1 MKYCALFSTLGMK
14 DVSRVGGKNASLGEM
29 LSSLTQVGVR
39 VPEGFAVTADAY
51 RAFLIANSLMA
62 PLREALGM
70 LDTVHLSNLG
80 DVALTCRTLIE
91 KSSLPAEVT
100 NDILAAYNA
109 MSPQGSVFVAV
120 RSSAT
125 AEDLP
130 TASFAGQHD
139 SFLDVVGQDSLLA
152 AVKRCYRSLF
162 NDRAIKY
169 RLDNGFDHMQVA
181 LSVGVQHMIRSDIGS
196 AGVVFTID
204 PETGFRNVVYIT
216 SVWGQGEGI
225 VQGAVSPDELYLFKP
240 SLESGRCSIIQRRV
254 GAKETA
260 APHLRSSMSISDAE
274 AETLGRWCLAIE
286 QHYGMPMDVEW
297 ARDGVTNEMFIVQAR
312 PETVKSREV
321 SLIEREYHLQ
331 TSAKPL
337 CVGKAVGRAITSGPV
352 RIVTSLADAPKVRLG
367 DIIVADI
374 TNPDWNAML
383 RKASCIVTNKGG
395 RTSHASIVAR
405 ELGIHAVVGT
415 GNATSV
421 LRNGQQVT
429 VSCEGGDAGMVFD
442 GTLDYE
448 VREVSI
454 TDEAPTRVRPMLIL
468 ADPDKAFRLSRYP
481 GSGVGLMR
489 MEFAISNTIRVHP
502 MALARF
508 ADLPA
513 SNDRQ
518 AIEAM
523 TRGYADKR
531 QFFIDKL
538 SEAIAMVAAAFYPRD
553 VILRMSD
560 FKTNEYAKLLGG
572 AIFEPAEENP
582 MLGFRGASRY
592 YHEQYREGFG
602 LECEAVRVVRDD
614 IGLTNVKVMIPF
626 CRTVSEGRKV
636 LETMETFGLT
646 RGVNG
651 LQVYVMAEIPSNVI
665 MARQFAE
672 IFDGFS
678 IGSNDLT
685 QLVLGIDRD
694 SSVVHALF
702 DERDPAVTSMIAEV
716 IQAAHTAE
724 RPVGLC
730 GQAPSDHPEF
740 VQFLVDQGID
750 SISFTPDAFM
760 RGFENIRIA
769 EASASP
775 APLRTQ
781 NPHPSNDG

>member
-1 MKYCALFSTLGMK
+1 MDYCVSLASVGMG

-29 LSSLTQVGVR
+29 LSALGAYGIR
-39 VPEGFAVTADAY
+39 VPDGFAVTSE
-51 RAFLIANSLMA
+51 AFQRFIAVNALEA
-62 PLREALGM
+62 PLREAFEL
-70 LDTVHLSNLG
+70 LDTKHLSNLA
-80 DVALTCRTLIE
+80 DVAMTCRTLMM
-91 KSSLPAEVT
+91 KARMPHDVQQ
-100 NDILAAYNA
+100 DIRDAYRR
-109 MSPQGSVFVAV
+109 MSPQDSIFVAV

-130 TASFAGQHD
+130 TASFAGQHE
-139 SFLDVVGQDSLLA
+139 SYLDVVGEDALLS
-152 AVKRCYRSLF
+152 AVQRCFASLF
-162 NDRAIKY
+162 TDRAIKY
-169 RLDNGFDHMQVA
+169 RLDHDVDHMRVA
-181 LSVGVQHMIRSDIGS
+181 LSVGVQRMVRSDIGS
-196 AGVVFTID
+196 AGVAFTLD

-240 SLESGRCSIIQRRV
+240 SLEAGRRSIIQRRV

-260 APHLRSSMSISDAE
+260 APHLRGSMSVRDAE

-297 ARDGVTNEMFIVQAR
+297 ARDGVTNELFIVQAR

-321 SLIEREYHLQ
+321 TLVEREYHLH
-331 TSAKPL
+331 TSAHPL

-352 RIVTSLADAPKVRLG
+352 RIVSSLADAPKVRQG
-367 DIIVADI
+367 DIIVADV

-395 RTSHASIVAR
+395 RTSHASIVSR

-468 ADPDKAFRLSRYP
+468 ADPDKAFRLARYP
-481 GSGVGLMR
+481 GAGVGLMR

-626 CRTVSEGRKV
+626 CRTVSEGHKV
-636 LETMETFGLT
+636 LETMETFGLK

-651 LQVYVMAEIPSNVI
+651 LQVYVMAELPSNVI

-694 SSVVHALF
+694 SSIVHALF

-716 IQAAHTAE
+716 IQAAHAAG

-730 GQAPSDHPEF
+730 GQAPSDHSEF
-740 VQFLVDQGID
+740 AQFLVEQGID
-750 SISFTPDAFM
+750 SISFSPDAFI
-760 RGFENIRIA
+760 RGVENIRIA
-769 EASASP
+769 ESARST
-775 APLRTQ
+775 APIQTQ